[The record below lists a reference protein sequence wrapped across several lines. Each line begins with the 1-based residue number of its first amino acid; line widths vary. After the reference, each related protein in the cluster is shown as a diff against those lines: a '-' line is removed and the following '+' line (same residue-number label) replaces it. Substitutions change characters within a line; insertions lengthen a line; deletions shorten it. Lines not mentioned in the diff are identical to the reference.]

1 MSKSKHHT
9 KEAKKPATMTH
20 KEKRTAKQIKK
31 HLHDVTTPIIIP
43 H

>member
-1 MSKSKHHT
+1 MSKTRHST
-9 KEAKKPATMTH
+9 KEAKKPATMTQ
-20 KEKRTAKQIKK
+20 KEKKAAKQIKK